1 MALTKVLTGG
11 LAADSVD
18 NTILKLDDD
27 YALTG
32 TVSGSGLNLLL
43 NATISSA
50 VSEYDIS
57 STYINSTYDNYWL
70 VASLLPATD
79 GTNAYG
85 RVFVGGTVQ
94 TGSIYGI
101 EVADRDSSAYT
112 SGNATEQF
120 YFNGSNTCGN
130 AAGEGVTYHF
140 LMQNVNSTT
149 RSFTVEGGTTNYT
162 TSANHKAVGFGGSL
176 IVANRANVVNGFR
189 LYFNSGNIASGT
201 VQLYGL
207 RK

>member
-1 MALTKVLTGG
+1 MALTKVQADGIN
-11 LAADSVD
+11 LADTFAF
-18 NTILKLDDD
+18 
-27 YALTG
+27 TG

-57 STYINSTYDNYWL
+57 STYINSTYDAYWL
-70 VASLLPATD
+70 QASLLPATD

-85 RVFVGGTVQ
+85 RVFVGGAVQ
-94 TGSIYGI
+94 TGNIYGY
-101 EVADRDSSAYT
+101 ETAARDASAYT
-112 SGNATEQF
+112 GSNATSIFQF
-120 YFNGSNTCGN
+120 NAGDTCGN
-130 AAGEGVTYHF
+130 ATGEGVHVQL

-149 RSFTVEGGTTNYT
+149 RPFTIEGGSSNYT
-162 TSANHKAVGFGGSL
+162 TSGNHKSNGIGGTL
-176 IVANRANVVNGFR
+176 IVANASNVVNGFR
-189 LYFNSGNIASGT
+189 LFFNSGNIASGT